1 MTYEQLYKARALEDS
16 IKACKDT
23 LMEYKI
29 LDKEKKIIIKGEYGY
44 IHLSGEKKDA
54 ITKKLIEIGTE
65 RLSQL
70 EAEFAEL

>member
-1 MTYEQLYKARALEDS
+1 MTYEQLNKARALEDD

-23 LMEYKI
+23 LMKYKI
-29 LDKEKKIIIKGEYGY
+29 LDKEKKITIEGEYDC
-44 IHLSGEKKDA
+44 IHLSGEKKDKV
-54 ITKKLIEIGTE
+54 TKKLIEIGME